1 MSNKIIPQWLI
12 LSIANGISQLMGA
25 RLPGAPFAGN
35 EADTQAV
42 CEAWLVALM
51 NKSIDW
57 HESAD
62 KWRLEAAFRQL
73 LTNARKWPAPAELFD
88 HLPPR
93 SETSTP
99 KLSHCPDM
107 SSASRVSG
115 FRSLNLI
122 RKSLNLPEKALNT
135 E

>member
-1 MSNKIIPQWLI
+1 MNNKMVPQWLI
-12 LSIANGISQLMGA
+12 LCIATGISQLMGA
-25 RLPGAPFAGN
+25 RLQGAPFAGN

-51 NKSIDW
+51 NRSIDW
-57 HESAD
+57 HEHAD
-62 KWRLEAAFRQL
+62 KWRVEAAFRKL
-73 LTNARKWPAPAELFD
+73 LSSCRKWPAPAELFD
-88 HLPPR
+88 YLPPR
-93 SETSTP
+93 LETSTP
-99 KLSHCPDM
+99 KLSHRPDM
-107 SSASRVSG
+107 RSASRVSG

>member
-1 MSNKIIPQWLI
+1 MVKTTPDWLVI
-12 LSIANGISQLMGA
+12 SVAQGIALLMGA
-25 RLPGAPFAGN
+25 RLQGAPFAGN

-51 NKSIDW
+51 NRSVDW
-57 HESAD
+57 HEHAD
-62 KWRLEAAFRQL
+62 KWRVEAAFRKL
-73 LTNARKWPAPAELFD
+73 LSSSRKWPAPAELFD
-88 HLPPR
+88 YLPPR
-93 SETSTP
+93 LETSTP
-99 KLSHCPDM
+99 KLSHRPDM

-122 RKSLNLPEKALNT
+122 RKSLNLPEKLLNI

>member
-57 HESAD
+57 HEHAD
-62 KWRLEAAFRQL
+62 KWRVESAFRKL
-73 LTNARKWPAPAELFD
+73 LSSSRKWPAPAELFD
-88 HLPPR
+88 YLPPR
-93 SETSTP
+93 LETSTP
-99 KLSHCPDM
+99 KLSHRPDM
-107 SSASRVSG
+107 RSASRVSG
-115 FRSLNLI
+115 YRSLNQI
-122 RKSLNLPEKALNT
+122 RIRLNLPELPF
-135 E
+135 